1 MMIAEMSTWTIE
13 TVNNM
18 NAIKGLEIEHYT
30 GSEAE
35 KNALLDQYVSNHEQ
49 GSIYHLSA
57 WRKAIQLAYGHQDSV
72 LIAKQNQTVVG
83 LLPLSLMSV
92 PLRGKQLVAL
102 PFADFCDV
110 LADSPQIYAQ
120 LANAARSLLLAGQ
133 AKKLA
138 VRSRVVAN
146 NVGNNSTVAQ
156 SEANDQLSDDADSDN
171 TSINSNIITNTKVRM
186 LVSLPESAEVLL
198 ASYKPKLRSQIK
210 KAQKNGLSADI
221 STSAAA
227 LEQFYA
233 VYAKNMHRLG
243 SPVHSF
249 NWFLHL
255 TRLLA
260 PQQAFKIVLVSYQQQ
275 VVGAALLLHYGKQA
289 WIPWA
294 STLADFNH
302 LAPNM
307 LLYWHTQAYLADL
320 GIRTFDMGRSTY
332 GEGTYRFKAQWGA
345 EPEAL
350 CWQTFDT
357 VNKDGQIDL
366 GIPAGRLRLLAE
378 KIWRLL
384 PLPVATTCGAFL
396 RRYISL

>member
-1 MMIAEMSTWTIE
+1 MMKTLTSPGASEAVADMTAVVE
-13 TVNNM
+13 
-18 NAIKGLEIEHYT
+18 LRIEHYT
-30 GSEAE
+30 GSAQSV
-35 KNALLDQYVSNHEQ
+35 NAMLDQYVTEHVQ
-49 GSIYHLSA
+49 GSIYHLTA
-57 WRKAIQLAYGHQDSV
+57 WRQAIRLAYGHQDSV

-83 LLPLSLMSV
+83 LLPLSLMSL

-120 LANAARSLLLAGQ
+120 LENAARSLLLAGH

-146 NVGNNSTVAQ
+146 NISNNSTVAQ
-156 SEANDQLSDDADSDN
+156 SEANDQLSDDVDSD
-171 TSINSNIITNTKVRM
+171 TSIIANTKVRM
-186 LVSLPESAEVLL
+186 LVRLPESAEVLL

-221 STSAAA
+221 STSAVA

-249 NWFLHL
+249 NWFIHL
-255 TRLLA
+255 TQLLA

-307 LLYWHTQAYLADL
+307 LLYWHIQAYLADQ
-320 GIRTFDMGRSTY
+320 GISTFDMGRSTY

-345 EPEAL
+345 EPEVL

-357 VNKDGQIDL
+357 VNTDGQIDL
-366 GIPAGRLRLLAE
+366 GMPAGRLRLLAE
-378 KIWRLL
+378 KTWRLL